1 MIVITRR
8 VTAGSCDRPR
18 HRAFGDDAHHE
29 AALEGDR
36 IAGDGEAHTVLI
48 GPGGPD
54 GRPAGVLA
62 FANDAVDAVSR
73 FATGI
78 ADGGHDDAPLVM
90 IRETISRLHGEPRAR
105 RMEPLVTP
113 RAPARPQGMELHK
126 PTARKRMGLIGGG
139 AVAARSPFRSGEGQV
154 DNSQWHSSGT
164 HRWSR
169 CGRTAP

>member
-8 VTAGSCDRPR
+8 VTGGSCDRPR

-29 AALEGDR
+29 AALEGDC
-36 IAGDGEAHTVLI
+36 IAGDGEAHAVLI

-62 FANDAVDAVSR
+62 FANDAVDAVGR
-73 FATGI
+73 LATGI
-78 ADGGHDDAPLVM
+78 AGGGHDDAPLVM

-105 RMEPLVTP
+105 RLEPLVTP

-139 AVAARSPFRSGEGQV
+139 AVPARSPFRSRDVPEHTAQGSFRKHPAV
-154 DNSQWHSSGT
+154 
-164 HRWSR
+164 RSR
-169 CGRTAP
+169 RE